1 MNGLISG
8 EGKEYLL
15 YKDGEYTD
23 FGEYITDDYLDDIEL
38 AVFNYKLTAGLKG
51 KEVILDFYLY
61 RNLIRQYNIYGDLL
75 KEICLGGIEKRGNT
89 FDGIIDGSIQPY
101 RGNVFATNDEVYSF
115 YYEHVTNHQLHNE
128 KDKVIPELQIWIW
141 EGYSYLEEFVLIDH
155 FVNLQ
160 LPIINYMLTIVINF
174 LYRFYDRIE
183 LF

>member
-1 MNGLISG
+1 MNSLTSG
-8 EGKEYLL
+8 EGKEHLL
-15 YKDGEYTD
+15 QKDGEYTD
-23 FGEYITDDYLDDIEL
+23 FGEYITDGYLDDIEL
-38 AVFNYKLTAGLKG
+38 AIFNCKFTTGLKG

-101 RGNVFATNDEVYSF
+101 RGNVFATNDEVYSL

-141 EGYSYLEEFVLIDH
+141 EGKLLRRIRFNRPFRKFTVT
-155 FVNLQ
+155 N
-160 LPIINYMLTIVINF
+160 NK
-174 LYRFYDRIE
+174 LYALSVDQPYFIYVYDIAK
-183 LF
+183 